1 MLLAAAREVPYGV
14 DEFGLAGAL
23 DGALVPVV
31 QAETFDALVPAI
43 RQPWQ
48 ALRAAEAF
56 NASLGKYFIAAGS
69 DIDLDSLGSA
79 IWAVPFS
86 TQSQRDVEIIR
97 GKVPRLD
104 PSVPSSSDMVYP
116 DGEGASAMLIN
127 ACPEQP
133 LPAGLPAAP
142 RLHGESSRALG

>member
-1 MLLAAAREVPYGV
+1 M
-14 DEFGLAGAL
+14 
-23 DGALVPVV
+23 
-31 QAETFDALVPAI
+31 PAI

-56 NASLGKYFIAAGS
+56 DVSLGKYFIAAGS
-69 DIDLDSLGSA
+69 DIDLDSLESA

-86 TQSQRDVEIIR
+86 TQSHRDVEIIR

-116 DGEGASAMLIN
+116 GGQGASAMLIN
-127 ACPEQP
+127 ACREYLY
-133 LPAGLPAAP
+133 LPVSLSCQDFM
-142 RLHGESSRALG
+142 EKVRALG